1 MVTEVFQKSSK
12 SLFLKALA
20 DIYEVAG
27 NPRPGRSVFTRMTGA
42 TSGAIGLPS
51 HSHSWRGMSLA
62 AKLFISLI
70 VSAGLGTLIYGGI
83 HQSSKN
89 IAEFIC
95 YLGIAILASR
105 LKVNLPGITGTLSVN
120 FLFILIGILELSFT
134 ETLIL
139 GAVSMLAQCMY
150 PERPKAIQVT
160 FNICAGAVS
169 TALAYL
175 VYHHPLARLVVDNNA
190 VLLGL
195 AAVVYFIA
203 NAGSIAAVISLTER
217 RPLTRILVDCYFW
230 SFPYY
235 LVGAG
240 IAGAIAWLNQSFNW
254 ETSLLLVPAV
264 YLIYRSYR
272 LYLGKLE
279 DEKRHV
285 EEMANLH
292 LRTIEAL
299 ALAIEAKDH
308 TTHEHL
314 QRVRIYAIEVAKELG
329 VKGPELEALHAAA
342 LLHDIGKL
350 AVPEHIISKPGR
362 LTPEEFEKMKIHT
375 LVGAEILERVRF
387 PYPVVPIVRA
397 HHEKWDGSGYPMGLK
412 GAEIP
417 VGARILS
424 AVDYLDALA
433 SDRQYRRALP
443 LKEVMQKLAAESG
456 KSFDPKVVD
465 VLQKR
470 YIQLERLAV
479 SKSAA
484 DPNGPLS
491 TAIKIER
498 GLEPAAGFE
507 NATVQDY
514 AGRETTFLSSIAAAR
529 QEAQSLFELSQDL
542 GASLSL
548 TETLSVFSVK
558 LKPMVPYDAIA
569 IYIRRED
576 ELVPEYVN
584 GDNYRLFSSLRIPVG
599 HGLSGWVAQN
609 RKPIVNGNPSVEP
622 GYLNDPSK
630 FSTLRSA
637 LAVPL
642 EGVGGVTGVL
652 ALYRGERDAFT
663 TDNLRILLAVSS
675 KMALSIENALKFAQ
689 AENSATTDYLT
700 GLPNARSLFLQ
711 LDRDLARCKR
721 DNSTLTVMVSDMD
734 GFKQINDRFGHLE
747 GNRVLRLFAQ
757 ALKDSCRE
765 YDYVARMG
773 GDEFVVIAPG
783 LAADAAGKKAEQ
795 MRALAK
801 QAGSEVCGEEILSLS
816 VGRALYPEDGKD
828 AEQLLAEADRRMY
841 LEKQKQ
847 LAYKDR
853 RSHPRMKCRVTIELT
868 TDVGGTPMFAN
879 LTDVSIGGC
888 YVETSTIVPAG
899 SKITLG
905 FSMDDTSLKA
915 EGIVARLDPGSGIAV
930 QFREMNREGRDRMFK
945 ILEFVQKATTFY
957 NNRYLDSLT
966 KT

>member
-1 MVTEVFQKSSK
+1 M
-12 SLFLKALA
+12 
-20 DIYEVAG
+20 EVA
-27 NPRPGRSVFTRMTGA
+27 RYLSSRSVPTRMTGA
-42 TSGAIGLPS
+42 TSVAIGLPA
-51 HSHSWRGMSLA
+51 HSRSWRSLSLP
-62 AKLFISLI
+62 AKLFIS
-70 VSAGLGTLIYGGI
+70 VMVMAGLAVLIYGGI

-120 FLFILIGILELSFT
+120 FLFILIGVLELSFN

-139 GAVSMLAQCMY
+139 GAVSMLAQCLY
-150 PERPKAIQVT
+150 PERPKAIHVT
-160 FNICAGAVS
+160 FNVCAGAVS
-169 TALAYL
+169 TALAYA
-175 VYHHPLARLVVDNNA
+175 VYHYPLALVLVGNRP
-190 VLLGL
+190 VLLGV
-195 AAVVYFIA
+195 AATVYFIA
-203 NAGSIAAVISLTER
+203 NAGSIALVISLTER
-217 RPLTRILVDCYFW
+217 KPLMRIMIDCYFW

-240 IAGAIAWLNQSFNW
+240 IAGSIAWLNHTFNW
-254 ETSLLLVPAV
+254 ETSLLMAPAV

-329 VKGPELEALHAAA
+329 VTGPELEALHAAA

-397 HHEKWDGSGYPMGLK
+397 HHEKFDGSGYPLGLK

-417 VGARILS
+417 IGARILS

-443 LKEVMQKLAAESG
+443 LKDVMQKLAAEAG

-470 YIQLERLAV
+470 YQHLERLAV
-479 SKSAA
+479 AKSAT

-529 QEAQSLFELSQDL
+529 QEAQALFELSQDL

-548 TETLSVFSVK
+548 GETLSVFSVK

-569 IYIRRED
+569 IYIRRD
-576 ELVPEYVN
+576 AELIPEYVN

-599 HGLSGWVAQN
+599 QGLSGWVAQN

-642 EGVGGVTGVL
+642 EGVAGVIGVL

-663 TDNLRILLAVSS
+663 SDHLRILLAVSG
-675 KMALSIENALKFAQ
+675 KMALSIENALKYQQ
-689 AENSATTDYLT
+689 AESSATTDYLT

-711 LDRDLARCKR
+711 LDRELARCKR

-773 GDEFVVIAPG
+773 GDEFVVVAPG
-783 LAADAAGKKAEQ
+783 LASDAAGKKAEQ

-801 QAGSEVCGEEILSLS
+801 QAGNEVCGEEILSLS
-816 VGRALYPEDGKD
+816 VGRAMYPEDGKD

-853 RSHPRMKCRVTIELT
+853 RSHPRLKCRVTIELQT
-868 TDVGGTPMFAN
+868 EAEGPPQFAN
-879 LTDVSIGGC
+879 LTDVSLGGC
-888 YVETSTIVPAG
+888 YVETSTILAPG
-899 SKITLG
+899 SKLKLG
-905 FSMDDTSLKA
+905 FSMDDSSLTA
-915 EGIVARLDPGSGIAV
+915 EGVVARLDPGSGVAV
-930 QFREMNREGRDRMFK
+930 QFREMNREGRERMFK
-945 ILEFVQKATTFY
+945 ILEFVQKTTTFY

-966 KT
+966 KS